1 MTVNSDEYKS
11 VVGIEDVYVA
21 LVTQDNASGYTAAVP
36 EYFAPV
42 SEASAEAE
50 NSQETQYADNQPF
63 DVMTSEGVTKITL
76 TTTNI
81 PIEILAKYLGKVY
94 NVASGR
100 MFDQGGGATPPDA
113 ALAFRAMKSNGKYR
127 YFQYLKGKFSI
138 PKDEAATK
146 EAKATPKPQQ
156 IVFTAMNTI
165 YAFNLGTSSG
175 SVKRIVGDEDA
186 TNFNGSTFF
195 NAVQTPLIVAPSALA
210 LSSSVPADGATGVS
224 KSADQTLTFNNAL
237 QADAIKNVTLLN
249 ATNQVV
255 AAVVT
260 LDATKKIITINP
272 NADLAGSTAHTIVIG
287 GVEDIYGQRLTAI
300 VKFTTAA

>member
-11 VVGIEDVYVA
+11 VVGVEDVYVA
-21 LVTQDNASGYTAAVP
+21 LVTQDNAAGYVADVP

-63 DVMTSEGVTKITL
+63 DVLTSEGPTKITL

-81 PIEILAKYLGKVY
+81 PIEILAKYLGKVFDT
-94 NVASGR
+94 VSGR

-113 ALAFRAMKSNGKYR
+113 ALAFRAMKSNGSYK

-165 YAFNLGTSSG
+165 YEFDLGDINGT
-175 SVKRIVGDEDA
+175 VKRIVGDEDS
-186 TNFNGSTFF
+186 TNFDGSTWFD
-195 NAVQTPLIVAPSALA
+195 AVQTPSISAPDALA
-210 LSSSVPADGATGVS
+210 LSSSTPADDATGVS
-224 KSADQTLTFNNAL
+224 KTNNLTLNFNNAL
-237 QADAIKNVTLLN
+237 MDDAVDNIVLLDD
-249 ATNQVV
+249 AMAIV
-255 AAVVT
+255 AGTIT
-260 LDATKKIITINP
+260 LDATKKIVTIDP
-272 NADLAGSTAHTIVIG
+272 TASLDGSTAYTIVIS
-287 GVEDIYGQRLTAI
+287 GVKDIYGQTLTSI
-300 VKFTTAA
+300 VTFTTAA